1 MKRQERNQDSKPSQQ
16 QQVNVP
22 LLRAGDCMNDRCF
35 MQMSDVE
42 TALGRRKTLIKED
55 EPDQQNDTAEGKADR
70 DFPCR
75 TNAIAG
81 APNANEEKGRS
92 QCEFVKSVKEKQVD

>member
-1 MKRQERNQDSKPSQQ
+1 MKREERNQDSKPSQQ

-55 EPDQQNDTAEGKADR
+55 EPDQQNETAECKVDG
-70 DFPCR
+70 DFACR
-75 TNAIAG
+75 TNPIAG
-81 APNANEEKGRS
+81 SPKPNEEKRRNQG
-92 QCEFVKSVKEKQVD
+92 EFGKSVKEKQVD

>member
-1 MKRQERNQDSKPSQQ
+1 MKREERNQDSKPSQQ

-55 EPDQQNDTAEGKADR
+55 EPDQQNETAECEVDR

-75 TNAIAG
+75 TNAMVG
-81 APNANEEKGRS
+81 SPNPKEQKRRN